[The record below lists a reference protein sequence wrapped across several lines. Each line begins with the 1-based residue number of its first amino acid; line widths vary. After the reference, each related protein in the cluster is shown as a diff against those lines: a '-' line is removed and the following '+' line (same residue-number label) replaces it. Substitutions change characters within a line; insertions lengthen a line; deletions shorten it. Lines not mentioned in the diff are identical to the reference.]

1 MSGPTG
7 RFGVDTEVG
16 LRDLLLRTAR
26 QLGSA
31 SEARWVV
38 EQAIGCG
45 ANAVVLAGR
54 DATVGTGVADDVSA
68 KVARRLAGEP
78 LQYVLGTWA
87 FRSLELAVDPRV
99 LIPRPET
106 EVVVGHALA
115 ELARAAADDP
125 TTGTGTGTGTG
136 TDPVVAVDLGTGS
149 GAIALALAV
158 EGGAGLSGR
167 SLQVWAVDESPEA
180 LAVAA
185 ANERSVRAAHPGA
198 APVHLVEGDWFDA
211 LPEAL
216 AGRITL
222 VVANPP
228 YVSETEWIALDPE
241 VRDHEPR
248 RALVGGSQG
257 TEAVDRIVA
266 DACRWLAPWGVLVVE
281 LAPHQADDAALHA
294 LACGFDGV
302 LVRPD
307 LAGRSRALIARRWGG
322 A

>member
-1 MSGPTG
+1 MSGSTG
-7 RFGVDTEVG
+7 PSGADTVVG

-38 EQAIGCG
+38 EQAVGGG

-54 DATVGTGVADDVSA
+54 AATVGTEVADDVSA
-68 KVARRLAGEP
+68 MVARRLAGEP

-87 FRSLELAVDPRV
+87 FRNLELAVDPRV

-125 TTGTGTGTGTG
+125 TAGTG

-167 SLQVWAVDESPEA
+167 ALQVWAVDESPEA

-185 ANERSVRAAHPGA
+185 ANDRSVRAAHPGA
-198 APVHLVEGDWFDA
+198 APVHLVQGDWFDA
-211 LPEAL
+211 LPREL
-216 AGRITL
+216 VGRITL

-228 YVSETEWIALDPE
+228 YVSETEWTALDPE
-241 VRDHEPR
+241 VRDYEPR
-248 RALVGGSQG
+248 RALVGGPVG
-257 TEAVDRIVA
+257 TEAVDHVVA
-266 DACRWLAPWGVLVVE
+266 AACRWLAPWGVLVVE

-294 LACGFDGV
+294 LAGGFDGV

-322 A
+322 T